1 MSKLDT
7 ISNSTGII
15 NKIVELYEKY
25 GFKKILKAILC
36 AVAIGYI
43 CFFALNPTYFLDR
56 WNEKQAEKHT
66 KEITQRFELTNNIN
80 NEIERIKD
88 KLGADRVFVIEFHN
102 SVKSIE
108 GFPFAFGSMNFETCQ
123 DSVMYVSDEYTNF
136 NLSKYKMIS
145 HIYNNSVFFGS
156 VDEVKPIDNRLYL
169 KFLSNDAKEIGLI
182 TIEGTKNPI
191 GILGITYTSE
201 ENRDWSKIRATLRQ
215 ESVRIAL
222 LYSN

>member
-25 GFKKILKAILC
+25 GFKKIFKAILC

-56 WNEKQAEKHT
+56 WNEKQTEKHT

-145 HIYNNSVFFGS
+145 YIYNNSVFFGS